1 MSANPSVQ
9 TNFLADYSAP
19 KYRVQSIA
27 LDFDL
32 GEAHTRVTTDLEIT
46 ALYPASETHP
56 LVLFGAELEL
66 LSIALDERTLSPED
80 YMRDDASLT
89 LTRVPRQFHLRIVT
103 KIYPQQNTTL
113 NGLYCSSGNFCTQCE
128 PEGFRRITYYLDRP
142 DVMSIF
148 TVTLRA
154 DKKRYPHLLSNGNLV
169 EIRDEADGRHSARWH
184 DPFPKPSYLFALVA
198 GDLAR
203 IDDEF
208 VTMSGRR
215 VALRVY
221 VQHHNADQ
229 CGHAML
235 SLKNAMRW
243 DEEKYGREYDLDIYM
258 VVAVD
263 DFNMGAMENKGLNIF
278 NSKYVLARPDTATDA
293 DFQHIEGVIGHEYF
307 HNWSG
312 NRVTCRDWFQL
323 SLKEG
328 FTVYRDQEFSADMG
342 SRGVKR
348 IADVNVLRT
357 HQFREDAGPMAHP
370 VRPESYVEINNFYTM
385 TVYNKGAE
393 VVRMLAY
400 LVGAEG
406 FRRGTDLYFD
416 RHDGQAVT
424 TDDFVRALED
434 ANDLDL
440 SQFKLWYR
448 QAGTPVV
455 NVSRRYDAKTRS
467 FALTIEQSCTASPG
481 QSSKQPFHIPI
492 AMALLDREGKEL
504 PLKLLGEVTSAGTT
518 RVLQLRE
525 AVQTFVF
532 EDVAQA
538 PTPSLLRGFSAP
550 VKLNIDF
557 DDKDHAFLL
566 AHDGDEFNRW
576 ESGQR
581 LALKL
586 ILTLMEAVKAD
597 APLMMNDGYVRAM
610 RSVLGDR
617 SLDPAMKAQ
626 ILTLPAEGYVAEFT
640 DSIDP
645 GAIHRACR
653 FVRAALAREL
663 VDVFASVYE
672 ELSDRGPYKID
683 GDAMGR
689 RALRNVCLGYMMEL
703 DDPNIHKR
711 CITQYRHSNNMTD
724 TLSAMY
730 FLCNT
735 AGIERDE
742 ILTDF
747 YQRWQHEALVVDKWL
762 SLQAGSRL
770 DDAVQRVRALTS
782 HQAFNIKN
790 PNKVRALIGAF
801 SGNIVRFHDIS
812 GEGYALV
819 ADYVERLNSMN
830 PQIAARLVSAFTLWR
845 KYEPTRG
852 RLMEA
857 QLKHIAAV
865 PGLSKD
871 VYEIVNKSLSMEY

>member
-1 MSANPSVQ
+1 MTAHPSVQ
-9 TNFLADYSAP
+9 THYLADYRAP
-19 KYRVQSIA
+19 DYKVHSVT

-32 GEAHTRVTTDLEIT
+32 GEAHTLVTSELEISANFPVT
-46 ALYPASETHP
+46 DARP
-56 LVLFGAELEL
+56 LMLFGAELEL
-66 LSIALDERTLSPED
+66 ISVALDGRVLSAAD
-80 YMRDDASLT
+80 YVCNDVSL
-89 LTRVPRQFHLRIVT
+89 VFAKAPRQFRLRIVT

-113 NGLYCSSGNFCTQCE
+113 NGLYRSSGNFCTQCE

-142 DVMSIF
+142 DVMSVF
-148 TVTLRA
+148 TVTLHA
-154 DKKRYPHLLSNGNLV
+154 DKKHYPHLLCNGNPV
-169 EIRDEADGRHSARWH
+169 AAGGGADGKHWVRWH
-184 DPFPKPSYLFALVA
+184 DPYPKPSYLFALVA
-198 GDLAR
+198 GDLAC
-203 IDDEF
+203 IEDEF

-215 VALRVY
+215 AALRVY

-229 CGHAML
+229 CAHAMR
-235 SLKNAMRW
+235 SLKNSMRW
-243 DEEKYGREYDLDIYM
+243 DEEVYGREYDLDIYM
-258 VVAVD
+258 IVAVD

-278 NSKYVLARPDTATDA
+278 NSKYVLAKQETATDA

-400 LVGAEG
+400 ILGPAG
-406 FRRGTDLYFD
+406 FRGGTDLYFS

-434 ANDLDL
+434 ANQMDL
-440 SQFKLWYR
+440 SQFKFWYK
-448 QAGTPVV
+448 QAGTPVL
-455 NVSRRYDAKTRS
+455 NVSRRYDAQARTY
-467 FALTIEQSCTASPG
+467 ALTIEQSCAPSSG
-481 QSSKQPFHIPI
+481 QASKQPFHIPI
-492 AMALLDREGKEL
+492 AMALLDREGREL
-504 PLKLLGEVTSAGTT
+504 PLRLRGEAESAGTS

-532 EDVAQA
+532 DEVEH
-538 PTPSLLRGFSAP
+538 PPLPSLLRGFSAP

-557 DDKDHAFLL
+557 DDAERMFLL
-566 AHDGDEFNRW
+566 AHDSDEFNRW

-586 ILTLMEAVKAD
+586 ILDVMENVKSGT
-597 APLMMNDGYVRAM
+597 PLTMNNAYVSAMRRVLSDRDLDRAM
-610 RSVLGDR
+610 
-617 SLDPAMKAQ
+617 MAQ
-626 ILTLPAEGYVAEFT
+626 ILTLPAEGYIAEFT

-645 GAIHRACR
+645 GAIHHACR
-653 FVRAALAREL
+653 FVRTALAREL
-663 VDVFASVYE
+663 ADLCAAWYE
-672 ELSDRGPYKID
+672 ELTDAGPYKID
-683 GDAMGR
+683 ADAVGR

-703 DDPNIHKR
+703 DDPAIRTR
-711 CITQYRHSNNMTD
+711 CVAQYRDANNMTD
-724 TLSAMY
+724 MLNALY

-735 AGIERDE
+735 AGAERDQV
-742 ILTDF
+742 LADF
-747 YQRWQHEALVVDKWL
+747 YQRWQGEALVVDKWL

-770 DDAVQRVRALTS
+770 EDTVQRVHTLTS
-782 HQAFNIKN
+782 HPAFNIKN
-790 PNKVRALIGAF
+790 PNKVRALVGAF
-801 SGNIVRFHDIS
+801 SGNTVRFHDQS
-812 GEGYALV
+812 GAGYALV
-819 ADYVERLNSMN
+819 ADYVLQLNTLN

-845 KYEPTRG
+845 KYEPTRS

-857 QLKHIAAV
+857 QLKRIAAV
-865 PGLSKD
+865 EALSKD
-871 VYEIVNKSLSMEY
+871 VYEIVNKSLTAEY